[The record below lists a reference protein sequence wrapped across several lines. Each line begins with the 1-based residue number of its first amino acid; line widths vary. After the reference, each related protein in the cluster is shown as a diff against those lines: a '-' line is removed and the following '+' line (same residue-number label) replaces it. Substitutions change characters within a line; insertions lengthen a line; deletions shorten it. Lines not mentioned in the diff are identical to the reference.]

1 MFETMHKINQLKCH
15 DTVRASCVL
24 RKRFHGISKEISAY
38 YKQHYVSDHQDHG
51 IIVLQLMLS

>member
-1 MFETMHKINQLKCH
+1 MHKINQLKCH